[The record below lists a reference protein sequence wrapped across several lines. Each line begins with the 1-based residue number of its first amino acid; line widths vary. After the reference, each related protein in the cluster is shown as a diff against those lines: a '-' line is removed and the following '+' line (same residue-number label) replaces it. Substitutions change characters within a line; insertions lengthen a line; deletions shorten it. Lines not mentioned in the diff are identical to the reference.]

1 MTHYGKRYPA
11 DMSSGVPPSTAY
23 AAVLDENGGR
33 PRGTPADAFRAAVR
47 AFEEGPRLDMG
58 RLAAGLG
65 IAKAT
70 LYRWTGSRERL
81 IAEVL
86 SYLSNISFSQ
96 ALAAAT
102 ELEGVERV
110 MAVYRHNVGT
120 IVAFEPLRRFVRNE
134 TPLALR
140 VLTMRGSIVEVTVS
154 RQMAELLEEE
164 QQRGSLTL
172 RAPAADLAYALTK
185 VTEGF
190 IYSDPVAEIDPD
202 IDAASGIVRLLF
214 E

>member
-1 MTHYGKRYPA
+1 MGTGAATR
-11 DMSSGVPPSTAY
+11 STAY
-23 AAVLDENGGR
+23 AAMLGEDGAR

-58 RLAAGLG
+58 RLAAQLG

-70 LYRWTGSRERL
+70 LYRWTGSREQL
-81 IAEVL
+81 IGEVI
-86 SYLSNISFSQ
+86 SYLSQISFEGG
-96 ALAAAT
+96 LATAT

-110 MAVYRHNVGT
+110 MAVYRHNVST

-134 TPLALR
+134 TSLALR
-140 VLTMRGSIVEVTVS
+140 VLTLRGSVVEVTVS
-154 RQMAELLEEE
+154 RQVAELLEEE
-164 QQRGSLTL
+164 RQRGSLTL
-172 RAPAADLAYALTK
+172 RAPAADLAYAIVK

-190 IYSDPVAEIDPD
+190 IYGDPVAEIDPD
-202 IDAASGIVRLLF
+202 IDAASGIVRLLL

>member
-1 MTHYGKRYPA
+1 LGSAILPVMGKGAATR
-11 DMSSGVPPSTAY
+11 STAY
-23 AAVLDENGGR
+23 AAVLDEDGAR

-47 AFEEGPRLDMG
+47 AFEAGPRLDMG
-58 RLAAGLG
+58 HLASELG

-81 IAEVL
+81 IGEVI
-86 SYLSNISFSQ
+86 SYLSEISFEQ
-96 ALAAAT
+96 ALAATT
-102 ELEGVERV
+102 ELEGIERV

-120 IVAFEPLRRFVRNE
+120 IVAFEPLRRFVRSE

-140 VLTMRGSIVEVTVS
+140 VLTMRGSVVEATVTRRV
-154 RQMAELLEEE
+154 AEFLEEE
-164 QQRGSLTL
+164 RRRGSLTL
-172 RAPAADLAYALTK
+172 RAPAAELAYAMTK

-190 IYSDPVAEIDPD
+190 IYHDPVAEIEPD
-202 IDAASGIVRLLF
+202 IDAASGIVRLLL